1 VLLITPAA
9 AQRAE
14 IEAANR
20 KWMEF
25 FSKGDF
31 DGPASLYIV
40 DATVLPPGSGMIKGR
55 VAIAAM

>member
-1 VLLITPAA
+1 
-9 AQRAE
+9 
-14 IEAANR
+14 
-20 KWMEF
+20 MEF

-31 DGPASLYIV
+31 DGPASLYTV